1 VSAAEPE
8 RVTLLLVDDVEENL
22 VALRAI
28 LEPLDQNLVSAR
40 SGEEALRALLHD
52 EFACILLDVQMPE
65 LDGFETASLIKQR
78 ERSKYI
84 PIIFLTAIS
93 KDERHVFRGYSAGAV
108 DYMFKPFEPEVL
120 RSKVSVFID
129 LHRKTEELK
138 RQSEL
143 LRERELAQERRVS
156 EERYRQLADAMPQ
169 IVWTSER
176 DGRVAYY
183 NRRWFEYTGGASSD
197 VDQLGWT
204 RAVHQDDVP
213 AVIAKRE
220 QTLLSGQ
227 VFEAEFRL
235 QAGDG
240 TYRWH
245 LGRSVPIRGADGEI
259 EFWVGTA
266 TDIHDQKRT
275 QQAQQFL
282 LETGARLA
290 STLDYVAAL
299 REVARAAVPAVADW
313 CAVHVLEDDRLE
325 QVAITHVDPHK
336 LLYAEELQRRYPPT
350 AHTAATE
357 VVRKGKPQLAREI
370 SEEMVR
376 AATVDELHF
385 GLITELGL
393 RSFMSVPLV
402 VRDRILGT
410 ITFATAESGRLYDES
425 DLGFAEE
432 LGRRAAVA
440 VENAR
445 LYAEAEEKARA
456 ARVLA
461 AVADAVVLVDNDQ
474 AVRLWNRAATTIT
487 GIESADAVG
496 RPIAQLL
503 PAWHEIASL
512 IPVAASPGEPVRAE
526 TFPVEVGGRE
536 IWVSGSGVGF
546 DEGTVYA
553 FRDLTEERALEQMRS
568 DFVATVSHEL
578 RTPLAAIYGA
588 ALTIRRPDLELD
600 DELHDHL
607 LEVIAVESDRLAAI
621 VEDLLLAS
629 YLDSGKL
636 QLTIEE
642 CDPRELAASVVEAA
656 ETYVPTNIELGLDVD
671 PDVPSVRA
679 DQNQLR
685 QVLGN
690 LVDNA
695 VKYSPDG
702 GEVRLHIER
711 SGGSVRFS
719 VSDKGLGIPETEQRR
734 IFEKFYRLDPHMTR
748 GIGGTGLGL
757 YISSE
762 LVRRLDGR
770 IWVESVEGTGST
782 FYVELP
788 AAASSARRRRAAV
801 TS

>member
-1 VSAAEPE
+1 VSTAEPK
-8 RVTLLLVDDVEENL
+8 RVNLLLVDDVEENL

-65 LDGFETASLIKQR
+65 LDGFETATLIKQR

-93 KDERHVFRGYSAGAV
+93 KEERHVFRGYSAGAV
-108 DYMFKPFEPEVL
+108 DYLFKPFEPEIL

-169 IVWTSER
+169 IVWTTEP
-176 DGRVAYY
+176 DGRIAYY
-183 NRRWFEYTGGASSD
+183 NRRWFEYTGEVSPD
-197 VDQLGWT
+197 VDELGWT
-204 RAVHQDDVP
+204 RAVHPDELP
-213 AVIAKRE
+213 TVIAKRE
-220 QTLLSGQ
+220 QTLLSGE

-235 QAGDG
+235 QAADG

-245 LGRSVPIRGADGEI
+245 LGRSVPIRGVGGEI
-259 EFWVGTA
+259 DFWVGTA

-313 CAVHVLEDDRLE
+313 CTVHVLEDDRLE

-336 LLYAEELQRRYPPT
+336 LMYAEELQRRYPPA

-370 SEEMVR
+370 SEEMIR

-385 GLITELGL
+385 GLINELGL
-393 RSFMSVPLV
+393 RSFMSVPLI

-432 LGRRAAVA
+432 LGRRAAAA

-445 LYAEAEEKARA
+445 LYAEAEERARA

-461 AVADAVVLVDNDQ
+461 AVADGVVLIDNEDV
-474 AVRLWNRAATTIT
+474 VRLWNRAATTIT
-487 GIESADAVG
+487 GIEADDALG
-496 RPIAQLL
+496 RPIAQLI
-503 PAWHEIASL
+503 PAWDELARL
-512 IPVAASPGEPVRAE
+512 IPVAAGPGEPVRAE
-526 TFPVEVGGRE
+526 TVPVEVGGRE
-536 IWVSGSGVGF
+536 VWVSGSGVGF

-553 FRDLTEERALEQMRS
+553 FRDLTEERALEQMRT

-600 DELHDHL
+600 DEMHDHL
-607 LEVIAVESDRLAAI
+607 LEVIAAESDRLAAI

-629 YLDSGKL
+629 HLDSGKL
-636 QLTIEE
+636 QLMIEE
-642 CDPRELAASVVEAA
+642 CDPRELAAGVVEAA
-656 ETYVPTNIELGLDVD
+656 EAYVPPNVELGFEVD
-671 PDVPSVRA
+671 ADVPSVRA
-679 DQNQLR
+679 DRNQLR

-702 GEVRLHIER
+702 GDVRLRIER

-719 VSDKGLGIPETEQRR
+719 VSDTGLGIPQAEQRR

-757 YISSE
+757 YISRE

-782 FYVELP
+782 FHVELP

>member
-1 VSAAEPE
+1 MSPDQ
-8 RVTLLLVDDVEENL
+8 RVNLLLVDDVEENL

-28 LEPLDQNLVSAR
+28 LEPLEQNLVTAR

-52 EFACILLDVQMPE
+52 DFACILLDVQMPE
-65 LDGFETASLIKQR
+65 LDGFQTAALIKQR

-93 KDERHVFRGYSAGAV
+93 KEERHVFRGYSAGAV
-108 DYMFKPFEPEVL
+108 DYLFKPFDPEVL

-129 LHRKTEELK
+129 LYRKTDELR
-138 RQSEL
+138 RQAEL
-143 LRERELAQERRVS
+143 LRERDVAEERRVS

-169 IVWTSER
+169 IVWTSEP

-183 NRRWFEYTGGASSD
+183 NRRWFEYAGEAMAAFD
-197 VDQLGWT
+197 ELGWT
-204 RAVHQDDVP
+204 RAVHPDELP
-213 AVIAKRE
+213 SVISARE
-220 QTLLSGQ
+220 RTLQSGE

-235 QAGDG
+235 RAIDG

-245 LGRSVPIRGADGEI
+245 LGRAVPIRGASGID
-259 EFWVGTA
+259 FWVGTA
-266 TDIHDQKRT
+266 TDIHDHKRT
-275 QQAQQFL
+275 EQAQQFL
-282 LETGARLA
+282 LEVGARLS
-290 STLDYVAAL
+290 STLDFVAAL

-313 CAVHVLEDDRLE
+313 CTVHVLEDDRLE
-325 QVAITHVDPHK
+325 QVAITHVEPEK
-336 LLYAEELQRRYPPT
+336 LMYAEELQRRYPPT

-357 VVRKGKPQLAREI
+357 VVKRGKPQLVTEI
-370 SEEMVR
+370 SEEMIR
-376 AATVDELHF
+376 GATVDDLHF

-402 VRDRILGT
+402 ARERILGA

-445 LYAEAEEKARA
+445 LYAEAEERARA

-461 AVADAVVLVDNDQ
+461 AVADGVVLVDRDDV
-474 AVRLWNRAATTIT
+474 VRLWNRAATTIT
-487 GIESADAVG
+487 GIEADDAVG
-496 RPIAQLL
+496 QRIDQLI
-503 PAWHEIASL
+503 PAWNEIARL
-512 IPVAASPGEPVRAE
+512 IPVAAGPGEPVRAE
-526 TFPVEVGGRE
+526 TVPVDIGGRE
-536 IWVSGSGVGF
+536 VWVSGSGVGF

-588 ALTIRRPDLELD
+588 ALTIRREDLELD
-600 DELHDHL
+600 DVMRDHL
-607 LEVIAVESDRLAAI
+607 LQVIAAESDRLAAI

-629 YLDSGKL
+629 HLDSGKL

-642 CDPRELAASVVEAA
+642 CDPQELAASVVEAA
-656 ETYVPTNIELGLDVD
+656 EAYIPPNVRLGLEMSA
-671 PDVPSVRA
+671 DVPAVRA
-679 DQNQLR
+679 DRNQLH

-702 GEVRLHIER
+702 GDVRLRVER

-719 VSDKGLGIPETEQRR
+719 VSDTGLGIPQAEQRR

-757 YISSE
+757 YISRE

-770 IWVESVEGTGST
+770 IWVESSEGAGST
-782 FYVELP
+782 FHVELP
-788 AAASSARRRRAAV
+788 AAAPSARRRRAAV